1 MLPTFGPIHGE
12 VTFVSRRAVV
22 IAAILTI
29 TIEGAA
35 LLAFIA
41 SSRSEAVPAGK
52 VMSLLLGGVAVAV
65 LIWRR
70 LPLSTSRD
78 AITYAM
84 LVGFATPV
92 LLLSLTLAGFQG
104 LAKDLDLLSVEYA
117 QTGSLIVLSSVLC
130 HWLATL
136 VIGSV
141 RRTTRCC

>member
-1 MLPTFGPIHGE
+1 MSI
-12 VTFVSRRAVV
+12 RAIV
-22 IAAILTI
+22 IAAVLTI

-41 SSRSEAVPAGK
+41 SSRSEDLPAGK
-52 VMSLLLGGVAVAV
+52 LMSLLFGAVAVGV

-70 LPLSTSRD
+70 LSLSTSRD

-84 LVGFATPV
+84 LVGFATPFLV
-92 LLLSLTLAGFQG
+92 LSLTLAGFQG
-104 LAKDLDLLSVEYA
+104 LAKDLDVLSVEYA
-117 QTGSLIVLSSVLC
+117 QTGSMIALASIFC

-141 RRTTRCC
+141 RRTTRR